1 MQTIKKKKEKIR
13 QENLEL
19 KKQTE
24 EDNDKVGNIYDPY
37 YEL

>member
-1 MQTIKKKKEKIR
+1 MQTIKKKKEEIR

-24 EDNDKVGNIYDPY
+24 EDNSKVENIYDPY
-37 YEL
+37 YES

>member
-1 MQTIKKKKEKIR
+1 MQTIKKKKEEIR

-24 EDNDKVGNIYDPY
+24 EDNNKVENIYDPY
-37 YEL
+37 YES